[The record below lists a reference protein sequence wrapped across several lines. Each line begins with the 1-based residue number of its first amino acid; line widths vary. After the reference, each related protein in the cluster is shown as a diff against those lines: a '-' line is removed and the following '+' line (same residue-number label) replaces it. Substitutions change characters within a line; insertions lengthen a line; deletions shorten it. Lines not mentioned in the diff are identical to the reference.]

1 MYRKANFLLK
11 ETSKIQ
17 MLFFFTDRRKRSTQK
32 DPREKQAQAITQ
44 KQKETAD
51 FEEKKKQSSSML
63 INHSDPN

>member
-1 MYRKANFLLK
+1 LKRRQSRKPSYFSPPEN
-11 ETSKIQ
+11 
-17 MLFFFTDRRKRSTQK
+17 DRRKRSTQK
-32 DPREKQAQAITQ
+32 DPGEKQAQAITQ